1 MCQKMIEC
9 ESFKVISIDCLLL
22 YENKYYLEVYSDNYT
37 CKMKDKGMID
47 YLGENIFE
55 TDENQVL

>member
-37 CKMKDKGMID
+37 CKMEDKGMID